1 MSTPAPAP
9 RGFTAANRSYT
20 IASKKPTT
28 MSELIRRV
36 SSLPGSPFPATTR
49 PTYSPLAKSS
59 KSALRRIA
67 PLHPNRRTPPPPPP
81 KAPPKKKTQK
91 MLDLE
96 EKWEMELEDTV
107 EGWYAM
113 SEEERAALR
122 RHKRDK
128 ELGFED

>member
-1 MSTPAPAP
+1 
-9 RGFTAANRSYT
+9 
-20 IASKKPTT
+20 

-36 SSLPGSPFPATTR
+36 SSMPGSPFPATTR
-49 PTYSPLAKSS
+49 TTHSPLLKTS

-81 KAPPKKKTQK
+81 RAPPKKKTQK

-113 SEEERAALR
+113 SEEERAVLR
-122 RHKRDK
+122 RQKHD
-128 ELGFED
+128 FEMGIED